1 LREVLA
7 MIAKTIILELF
18 VCLIA
23 MLFGRL
29 LDRARGQSA
38 ATSRPLLPAAGG
50 VDQADGGHDAID

>member
-1 LREVLA
+1 

-29 LDRARGQSA
+29 VERDRGQSA
-38 ATSRPLLPAAGG
+38 ATPRPGLPVARGI
-50 VDQADGGHDAID
+50 DQADGGHDAID

>member
-1 LREVLA
+1 
-7 MIAKTIILELF
+7 MIAKMIILELF

-38 ATSRPLLPAAGG
+38 ATSRPGLPAARGI
-50 VDQADGGHDAID
+50 DRADGGHDAID

>member
-1 LREVLA
+1 

-29 LDRARGQSA
+29 VDKLRGQSA
-38 ATSRPLLPAAGG
+38 ATSRPWLPGAGG
-50 VDQADGGHDAID
+50 LDQADGGQDAID

>member
-1 LREVLA
+1 

-29 LDRARGQSA
+29 VDKPRGQSA
-38 ATSRPLLPAAGG
+38 ATSRPGLPGAGG
-50 VDQADGGHDAID
+50 LDQADGGQDAID